1 MFHVGYAG
9 HLDAKAVNNKANGD
23 VTSHVMPKTRRVLT
37 LIIASD
43 GEEFLKEFVCKEA
56 GLWEP
61 VHTLA
66 NFDIY
71 PSVGIDNFVEIVFV
85 NYFLGKD
92 IHAIGACSHSV
103 PSGCSNRNWQGPC
116 HRTMCRE

>member
-1 MFHVGYAG
+1 MFHVGHADP
-9 HLDAKAVNNKANGD
+9 LDAKVVSDKARGD
-23 VTSHVMPKTRRVLT
+23 VTPHVMPKSRRVLT

-43 GEEFLKEFVCKEA
+43 GMAFLKEFVRDDA

-66 NFDIY
+66 NFNIY
-71 PSVGIDNFVEIVFV
+71 PSAGINNFSKIVFV

-92 IHAIGACSHSV
+92 IQ
-103 PSGCSNRNWQGPC
+103 P
-116 HRTMCRE
+116 